1 MSLRV
6 LFQSHHGIGRMYGGG
21 PSVIS
26 NLAAELGK
34 IGVEV
39 TFHDY
44 WKHDPK
50 HFDLVHYFSCYG
62 NQNWLG
68 PLPGD
73 PPLVVTP
80 ITWWDHP
87 WKTRAINALKHAA
100 RVVRHR
106 TTDRRRLGDPYAM
119 PDHWFPNSE
128 GEAHHFSR
136 AVQVPRSKM
145 TIVPH
150 GVARRFAEGDATRF
164 EQEFGLRDFVLCV
177 GRFEYPRK
185 NQLALVR
192 ALKSD
197 DVPLVFI
204 GGPDLAHASYYDQCQ
219 AEAGPNTRFLG
230 PIAHDDPRLASAYH
244 ACKVIVQPALLES
257 PGLSGL
263 EGALAGANVATTEGG
278 STREYF
284 AEHAWY
290 FDPHDARTIRS
301 AVLSAYHAPR
311 AGALRARVLAH
322 YTWDRIA
329 VTQKAAYEHVLVEPS
344 RSPLNRNERRETCG
358 LRRSPPS
365 SGRVPRP

>member
-44 WKHDPK
+44 WKHDPT

-87 WKTRAINALKHAA
+87 WKTRTINALKHAA

-128 GEAHHFSR
+128 GEAHHFNR

-197 DVPLVFI
+197 DLPLVFI
-204 GGPDLAHASYYDQCQ
+204 GGPDLAHAAYFDQCQ

-230 PIAHDDPRLASAYH
+230 PIAHDDPRLSSAYH

-263 EGALAGANVATTEGG
+263 EGALGGANVATTEGG

-290 FDPHDARTIRS
+290 FDPHDARTIRD

-311 AGALRARVLAH
+311 TGAMRARALAH

-329 VTQKAAYEHVLVEPS
+329 VTQKTAYEQVLARTKTSRVELNHLL
-344 RSPLNRNERRETCG
+344 LNRNERRETRG
-358 LRRSPPS
+358 
-365 SGRVPRP
+365 